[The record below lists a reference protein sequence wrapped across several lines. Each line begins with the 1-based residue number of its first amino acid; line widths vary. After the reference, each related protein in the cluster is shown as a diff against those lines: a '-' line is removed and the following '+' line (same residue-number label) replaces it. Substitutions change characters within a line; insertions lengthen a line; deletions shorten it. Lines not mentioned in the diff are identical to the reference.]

1 MQITMLTTPSTNS
14 GLYPD
19 FIGKRSMF
27 VGVGTGPAS
36 YTAGTP
42 DPVSL
47 NVTPFYIDAMLSGGT
62 MDTTGNYMVLFYNKT
77 TGTRQTWY
85 ARYFHLSAGAFTE
98 YTGNLSAILFQ
109 VGGIGGQF

>member
-1 MQITMLTTPSTNS
+1 MQITLLD

-19 FIGKRSMF
+19 FIGKRSAF

-36 YTAGTP
+36 YTTGVG

-47 NVTPFYIDAMLSGGT
+47 NVNPFYIDTMMGGGIL
-62 MDTTGNYMVLFYNKT
+62 DTTGTYFVTFYSKA

-85 ARYFHLSAGAFTE
+85 ARYSLVSTGAE
-98 YTGNLSAILFQ
+98 YGGGAALKSLVWQ

>member
-1 MQITMLTTPSTNS
+1 MQITMLATPGSQG

-19 FIGKRSMF
+19 FVGKRSVF
-27 VGVGTGPAS
+27 VGVGTGPTS
-36 YTAGTP
+36 YTAGTA
-42 DPVSL
+42 DAVSL
-47 NVTPFYIDAMLSGGT
+47 NITPFYIDTMFSGGL
-62 MDTTGNYMVLFYNKT
+62 DTTGNYMVLFYSKV

-98 YTGNLSAILFQ
+98 YTGNLSAITWQ